1 MWSAEGMST
10 VLILSAVLLA
20 AEGHGVAV
28 SETFN
33 GAAFDYG
40 MELRARRAGY
50 RVYRLTYPSP
60 VVTAHRPNNTVPADY
75 YLPDGLQAA
84 GPRRPAVICTHLL
97 DGDFELAEM
106 ICTVLALRGLPAMMI
121 KLPYYGER
129 ELPEG
134 PEALAAGPNRFVAA
148 LDQASQDMRRTIDL
162 LASRPEVDPRLI
174 GITGISLGGIVAA
187 TTAAEEP
194 RINRAVLLLAGGDL
208 TQVIHHARETQLLSK
223 LIKRLPPKQRA
234 EVEAKIA
241 AVDPLNMASR
251 LCARARRHKVLMI
264 NAAEDEVIPRAC
276 SEKLAE
282 ALGIADHVIWLEG
295 LGHYSAIAELPRAL
309 KTTADFFAED
319 LSKELAIERP
329 LAREEA
335 FQSLVSLI
343 AGAAEMLGTEPA
355 RGRCHVVDLE
365 VSATLEGKET
375 LEAQMRLIRGGGR
388 KFRLRA
394 KLPTLGEIDL
404 GQCDYPWLTSG
415 EEALIV
421 GTVQSGTGQSGTGQ
435 SGTGLRDLWSI
446 AGSQDALKVRMAAG
460 ALGGVAMAPD
470 VLRRWIAVE
479 NASSDGGLPAIRP
492 AIRIVLKHPLQGS
505 VRLVFNG
512 DGKTPELAEF
522 NIEGAKGLVKFRQ
535 WQLGAVARDEMF
547 EPPGELPRQ
556 EMDRAAVYLM
566 FSTMAKLL
574 QQIK

>member
-1 MWSAEGMST
+1 M
-10 VLILSAVLLA
+10 LSAVLFT
-20 AEGHGVAV
+20 AEGHGVAE
-28 SETFN
+28 SGSFN
-33 GAAFDYG
+33 GVAFDYG
-40 MELRARRAGY
+40 MELRVRRAGY

-84 GPRRPAVICTHLL
+84 GPRRPAVICTHIL

-134 PEALAAGPNRFVAA
+134 PEALAADPNRFVAA

-174 GITGISLGGIVAA
+174 GVTGISLGGIVAA

-194 RINRAVLLLAGGDL
+194 RINRAVLLLAGGNL

-223 LIKRLPPKQRA
+223 LIKHLPPKQRA
-234 EVEAKIA
+234 EVEAKIT
-241 AVDPLNMASR
+241 AVDPLNVASR
-251 LCARARRHKVLMI
+251 LRARARRHKVLMI
-264 NAAEDEVIPRAC
+264 NAAEDEVIPHAC

-282 ALGIADHVIWLEG
+282 ALGISDHVIWLEG

-319 LSKELAIERP
+319 LSKEIAIERP
-329 LAREEA
+329 PARAEA

-343 AGAAEMLGTEPA
+343 AGAAEILGMEPA
-355 RGRCHVVDLE
+355 EGRCHVIDLE
-365 VSATLEGKET
+365 VSASLEGEET
-375 LEAQMRLIRGGGR
+375 LEAQLRLIRGGGR

-394 KLPTLGEIDL
+394 KLPKLGEIDL

-421 GTVQSGTGQSGTGQ
+421 GTGQSDTE
-435 SGTGLRDLWSI
+435 LRDLWAI
-446 AGSQDALKVRMAAG
+446 AGPRDAVKVRMAAG

-470 VLRRWIAVE
+470 VLRRWITVE
-479 NASSDGGLPAIRP
+479 NAPYGGGLPAIR
-492 AIRIVLKHPLQGS
+492 IVLEHPLQGS

-512 DGKTPELAEF
+512 DGKTPELAAF
-522 NIEGAKGLVKFRQ
+522 NVEGGKGLVKFRQ
-535 WQLGAVARDEMF
+535 WQLGAAAKDEMF
-547 EPPGELPRQ
+547 EPPGGLPRR

-574 QQIK
+574 QQMK